1 MKWIAIIVLV
11 MIIVLAVWGMW
22 NLDNEA
28 QKVREEYEPLKKRA
42 LAIKTAEEYD
52 KVVEDANEWR
62 KKIFHRSQHGM
73 VHELKGIL
81 QVKRSILE
89 KNN

>member
-1 MKWIAIIVLV
+1 MNWIPIIVLL
-11 MIIVLAVWGMW
+11 VLMGLAGWGMW
-22 NLDNEA
+22 HLGSEA
-28 QKVREEYEPLKKRA
+28 DKVRQEYEPLRKRA

-73 VHELKGIL
+73 AHELKGIL
-81 QVKRSILE
+81 QVKRTLFDDE
-89 KNN
+89 